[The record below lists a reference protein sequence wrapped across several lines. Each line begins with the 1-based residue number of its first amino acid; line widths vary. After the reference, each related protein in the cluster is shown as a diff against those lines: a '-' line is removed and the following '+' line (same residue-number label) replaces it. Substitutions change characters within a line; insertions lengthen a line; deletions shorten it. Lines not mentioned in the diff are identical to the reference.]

1 MRYAFIIG
9 MSLTVAVALAVNQAW
24 SQGLDTEFEAL
35 PACRKLDAIAGSNKS
50 VPEYIVGSGFDDFA
64 TDVVNDCPRHLVS
77 LGKAWETL
85 AADPDF
91 DMFSRLSPCEQ
102 LNAAARDDKSVA
114 DFIAQ
119 SGYANFARPILEACP
134 RHLAELGIA
143 WERLNARGGPEVPPE
158 TPAPSSAPTPFD
170 QLPRCEQLDVIEGTP
185 GKSVVD
191 HIFLS
196 GIEDYADAVRSNCD
210 RHLPALEAAER
221 RAGVSNPSSNNLNTD
236 FEKLAPCQKLD
247 VIEGT
252 GKSVPEY
259 IAESGVEDFA
269 SDVYSMCRRHIDN
282 LVEAQK
288 SVEAANESP
297 KTDF

>member
-1 MRYAFIIG
+1 MRYDFIIG
-9 MSLTVAVALAVNQAW
+9 GSLTVAVILAASQVG

-35 PACRKLDAIAGSNKS
+35 PACRKLDAIAGSGKS
-50 VPEYIVGSGFDDFA
+50 VSEYIQGSGFDDFA
-64 TDVVNDCPRHLVS
+64 AAVVNDCPRHLVS
-77 LGKAWETL
+77 LGTAWETL

-102 LNAAARDDKSVA
+102 LNAVEGDDKSVA
-114 DFIAQ
+114 NFIAQ
-119 SGYANFARPILEACP
+119 TGYATFARPVLASCP
-134 RHLAELGIA
+134 RHLTELGVA
-143 WERLNARGGPEVPPE
+143 WERLNARGGPEGPPE
-158 TPAPSSAPTPFD
+158 TPAPAPAPTPFD

-221 RAGVSNPSSNNLNTD
+221 RTSATNSSNASLNSD
-236 FEKLAPCQKLD
+236 FERLAPCQKLD

-259 IAESGVEDFA
+259 MAESGIEDFT

-282 LVEAQK
+282 LIEAQRI
-288 SVEAANESP
+288 AES
-297 KTDF
+297 TN